1 MTMHEPAYKKLID
14 DAARLVSER
23 TGGRITFEED
33 ILLPYF
39 GGNIILRF
47 ALADGTVTKDELDA
61 LERLLYDTVPAGFLC
76 DFMGSVYFRA
86 GFRIPDFDDKLRRC
100 LEVYRA
106 EEITVSPFGG
116 EVREECRDWLRGCLL
131 PEDLEVWEIQEGDE
145 PMILLLGD
153 RNELLD
159 EVEYIAM
166 PVGFG
171 VAERTACEGL
181 MRAAMFA
188 KRNGISLMRAIE
200 RITDG

>member
-1 MTMHEPAYKKLID
+1 MP
-14 DAARLVSER
+14 
-23 TGGRITFEED
+23 
-33 ILLPYF
+33 
-39 GGNIILRF
+39 
-47 ALADGTVTKDELDA
+47 
-61 LERLLYDTVPAGFLC
+61 
-76 DFMGSVYFRA
+76 
-86 GFRIPDFDDKLRRC
+86 
-100 LEVYRA
+100 
-106 EEITVSPFGG
+106 

-131 PEDLEVWEIQEGDE
+131 NEDAEVWEIQEGDE